1 MDRGLRIGAPDRRHP
16 RPPDAPRPHPRDERR
31 ELQATREPKAQSLN
45 PIHAVRLELAFGQ
58 CALARVR
65 YLGTTRA
72 KARVRPDQWELS
84 RRCIDQSCSGIDIW
98 RFLLKQVEFC
108 LDRNDFHRGTKLTTQ
123 PQQTAPSAFAAWLPH
138 LSQNERLREPSG

>member
-84 RRCIDQSCSGIDIW
+84 RRCIDQSCSGIDSRLVSYGDLNQKI
-98 RFLLKQVEFC
+98 
-108 LDRNDFHRGTKLTTQ
+108 DRALRRL
-123 PQQTAPSAFAAWLPH
+123 SAQWSAEKTRAL
-138 LSQNERLREPSG
+138 NVC